1 MDENR
6 LLEVRRLPADR
17 RLRLTW
23 ADGHS
28 AEYDYDY
35 LRGFC
40 PCAGCQGHTAE
51 GVRFKPTQVPV
62 EPTRIDP
69 VGNYAISFVWSDGH
83 GTGIYRFEFLRQIC
97 PCHDCRT
104 AGVEPAPGGDPAAK
118 PS

>member
-6 LLEVRRLPADR
+6 LLEVRRLPEDR

-23 ADGHS
+23 ADGHA

-40 PCAGCQGHTAE
+40 PCAGCQGHTAT

-62 EPTRIDP
+62 EPVRIDP

-83 GTGIYRFEFLRQIC
+83 GTGIYRFELLRQIC
-97 PCHDCRT
+97 PCSDCRA
-104 AGVEPAPGGDPAAK
+104 AGADPAPGAEAATE